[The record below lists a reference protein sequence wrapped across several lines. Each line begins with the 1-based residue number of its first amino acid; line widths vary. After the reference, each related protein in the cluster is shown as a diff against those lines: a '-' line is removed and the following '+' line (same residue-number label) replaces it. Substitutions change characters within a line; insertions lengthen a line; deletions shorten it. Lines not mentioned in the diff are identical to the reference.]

1 MAVQPQLD
9 VAGGSRKGCVIRFFL
24 PLLASFLLSFPGFG
38 QDQNPEQAR
47 LAAARSALDSGN
59 WDEAA
64 RLTQGPADQSSEL
77 DFLRGLALSRL
88 ERWDE
93 AKLAFEAGA
102 RKSPHDSR
110 FPVELAG
117 IAYKQKDLQIAKKN
131 LQKALRLNPAD
142 AYTHEFLATVYFLE
156 GNLEAALKYWNPE
169 DKPRLRSV
177 SFAPSLQL
185 NETLRNRALAF
196 NAPQVLNR
204 DALLTTESRLD
215 NLGIFSRRR
224 TELTPFESGNYDLAL
239 HLGERN
245 LWGDSKVEGIVSFLS
260 GLPYATVYPE
270 LYNLRHEAINVTSL
284 VRWDAQKR
292 RAFVAT
298 SLPLYGDPSLR
309 LRFFVDARNENWN
322 LSQTFTGAVTPLTDV
337 NLRRIAVGA
346 QFHAVVT
353 GRWSWSAGAEAAN
366 RTFRNIS
373 GATFSA
379 QRPFFNGGNS
389 LAGWMG
395 AERTFVRI
403 PERRFTLDSSA
414 EARAGREFATGL
426 GPFATTRGTLM
437 AHWFPRAKGDD
448 YEMRAQV
455 RAGATAGKVSLD
467 ELFQLGVERDNDLWL
482 RGHAGTTDGRKGA
495 APLGRRYFLA
505 NWEMDKNVYAN
516 GFFTLKIGP
525 FLDNGAIADS
535 SGLFGS
541 RAWQWD
547 SGLQCKVR
555 ILGGVTAVFSYGRN
569 LRGGKGVFYGTV
581 LR

>member
-1 MAVQPQLD
+1 
-9 VAGGSRKGCVIRFFL
+9 
-24 PLLASFLLSFPGFG
+24 
-38 QDQNPEQAR
+38 
-47 LAAARSALDSGN
+47 
-59 WDEAA
+59 
-64 RLTQGPADQSSEL
+64 
-77 DFLRGLALSRL
+77 
-88 ERWDE
+88 
-93 AKLAFEAGA
+93 
-102 RKSPHDSR
+102 
-110 FPVELAG
+110 
-117 IAYKQKDLQIAKKN
+117 
-131 LQKALRLNPAD
+131 
-142 AYTHEFLATVYFLE
+142 
-156 GNLEAALKYWNPE
+156 
-169 DKPRLRSV
+169 
-177 SFAPSLQL
+177 LQL

-337 NLRRIAVGA
+337 NLRRMAVGA